1 MRNLGRLA
9 LAMAAAA
16 ICAARADLVPGDA
29 FPRVGPGAGAGALV
43 PGTEGRV
50 LLVDFWASWCAP
62 CRASFPAYGR
72 LYAEYAPKGL
82 VIIGV
87 GEDEDPGKYAS
98 FLRKYSPH
106 FPVVLD
112 QGQQL
117 VARVGVPTMPTSYLI
132 DRRGRVRFVLAGYHG
147 AETDRAVRRDV
158 EILLSER

>member
-1 MRNLGRLA
+1 MPAGSPATPMRNLGRLA

-62 CRASFPAYGR
+62 RRASFPAYGR

-82 VIIGV
+82 APLVETGALAIFEPAGRCTDHSSCSVHCAGNRTSSVLLTV
-87 GEDEDPGKYAS
+87 GA
-98 FLRKYSPH
+98 
-106 FPVVLD
+106 
-112 QGQQL
+112 
-117 VARVGVPTMPTSYLI
+117 
-132 DRRGRVRFVLAGYHG
+132 
-147 AETDRAVRRDV
+147 
-158 EILLSER
+158 

>member
-1 MRNLGRLA
+1 MHLI

-16 ICAARADLVPGDA
+16 LCGARADVGPGDA
-29 FPRVGPGAGAGALV
+29 FPSVGPGAGANALV
-43 PGTEGRV
+43 PGTDGKV

-87 GEDEDPGKYAS
+87 GVDEDPGKYAS
-98 FLRKYSPH
+98 FIRKYSPP

-132 DRRGRVRFVLAGYHG
+132 DRRGRVRYVHAGYHG
-147 AETDRAVRRDV
+147 GETDRAVRREV